1 MWNDI
6 FNNLGQL
13 GTALGGVAAVG
24 VAIITGWKARQA
36 SMEARDAAKVS
47 TTELKEALQAHSKEM
62 LEHVTAATTA
72 SRVQTIRYVDRK
84 IEQLAT
90 GQEILFG
97 LLAEVDGKV
106 TKKANS
112 TKSRILVSAETKGN
126 HP

>member
-1 MWNDI
+1 MLGNWAGDA
-6 FNNLGQL
+6 GQL
-13 GTALGGVAAVG
+13 GTAIGGVAAVI
-24 VAIITGWKARQA
+24 VALVTAWKAREA
-36 SMEARDAAKVS
+36 SLAAKDAAAVS
-47 TTELKEALQAHSKEM
+47 TTELKEALQAHSREM
-62 LEHVTAATTA
+62 LDHVTA

-112 TKSRILVSAETKGN
+112 TKPKDTRILVSAETKGN
-126 HP
+126 HQ